1 MADEVVAGGGRA
13 RHAPAATSA
22 VGVRGRT
29 AVGAVTAEAA
39 MLLPVL
45 FAFALGLVWV
55 LAAAVTQVRVVD
67 GAREAARAAARGD
80 SDGAAVARGRQV
92 APSGAR
98 FTVTHSAGRVLVA
111 VSSEVHGPGGLFDD
125 VPGLEVTS
133 HAVAEEE
140 PR

>member
-45 FAFALGLVWV
+45 FAFALGMVWV
-55 LAAAVTQVRVVD
+55 LAVAVAQVRVVD
-67 GAREAARAAARGD
+67 GAREAARAAARRD
-80 SDGAAVARGRQV
+80 SDSTAVAKGRRV
-92 APSGAR
+92 APPGAR
-98 FTVTHSAGRVLVA
+98 FTVSHGDQRVEVT
-111 VSSEVHGPGGLFDD
+111 VSDEVHGPGGLFA
-125 VPGLEVTS
+125 
-133 HAVAEEE
+133 H
-140 PR
+140 